1 MKMRASTLG
10 IVLMAGL
17 LALGCVTPNANERE
31 HRQRQARSHYDLGVD
46 HLANGR
52 TELALGELLAAEEI
66 LPKDPWVQ
74 LWLAEA
80 YRRKERLVEA
90 EAHLLRSLKLQ
101 PGFQE
106 AQLNLSALY
115 IQLERYQEA
124 CQHAQALWEDP
135 TFPGPWRA
143 LTNLGWAEFKLRRY
157 EAARGHLEKA
167 VETNDRYWPA
177 LLDLGILDAEQ
188 GRRLE
193 ALHRFQQALDAQPPQ
208 TASDEVNYRMAEL
221 YVALGHRARALDHF
235 RAAAGGDAKARW
247 AQESQRYLKLL
258 R

>member
-1 MKMRASTLG
+1 MKTRAAIPG
-10 IVLMAGL
+10 IVLAACL
-17 LALGCVTPNANERE
+17 LALGCVTPNAQERE
-31 HRQRQARSHYDLGVD
+31 VQQRQARSHYDLGVD
-46 HLANGR
+46 HLTKGR
-52 TELALGELLAAEEI
+52 TEMALRELLSAEQ
-66 LPKDPWVQ
+66 LAPKDAWVQ

-90 EAHLLRSLKLQ
+90 ESHLLRALKLH

-115 IQLERYQEA
+115 IQLERYEDA
-124 CQHAQALWEDP
+124 CQHAEALWEDP

-143 LTNLGWAEFKLRRY
+143 LTNLGWSEYKLKRY
-157 EAARGHLEKA
+157 EASREHLEKA
-167 VETNDRYWPA
+167 VEMDERYWPA
-177 LLDLGILDAEQ
+177 LLDLGILEADQ

-193 ALHRFQQALDAQPPQ
+193 ALHRFQQALDAEPPQ
-208 TASDEVNYRMAEL
+208 PARDEVNYRMAEL
-221 YVALGHRARALDHF
+221 YVALGHRERALDHF
-235 RAAAGGDAKARW
+235 RAAAAGDARARW